1 MGVFLP
7 QTLSFLRR
15 VGSFTFS
22 SETIGS
28 AVGRDPKLSLFFF
41 LTQAL
46 QTGFIF
52 KSDPNWKTIGA

>member
-22 SETIGS
+22 GETIGS